1 AKWPG
6 GRALIAAVDA
16 NRVVGRRSA
25 KSAAPFRIHVTV
37 RTGID
42 EHFLI
47 ATGDHQ
53 RQCVR
58 VAMAGA
64 SRTKRPGIEKGTH
77 YAAAHDHDSANLK
90 SAGMNLQRVALTS
103 RTALR
108 PKPPR
113 CNLVRIRLRVR
124 EKALA

>member
-47 ATGDHQ
+47 ATADHQ
-53 RQCVR
+53 RKRVR
-58 VAMAGA
+58 VTMSGA
-64 SRTKRPGIEKGTH
+64 PRTERSGVEQGTH
-77 YAAAHDHDSANLK
+77 CVAAHDHDSADLK
-90 SAGMNLQRVALTS
+90 SAGVNLQRVGLRS
-103 RTALR
+103 RKALR
-108 PKPPR
+108 P
-113 CNLVRIRLRVR
+113 
-124 EKALA
+124 